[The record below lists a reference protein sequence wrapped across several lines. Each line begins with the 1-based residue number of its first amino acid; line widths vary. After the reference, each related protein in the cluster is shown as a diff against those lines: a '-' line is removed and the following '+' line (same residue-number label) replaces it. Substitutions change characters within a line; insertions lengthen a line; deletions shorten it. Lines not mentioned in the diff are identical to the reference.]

1 MTTAFVSLDGK
12 IIGCILLEDKLRK
25 EAKQALSKIKSMGI
39 NLVMLTGDNENV
51 TKRIAEDAGID
62 KFYANLLPQ
71 EKVSKIEE
79 IVDRQKRERKGK
91 TVIMIGDGINDAPAL
106 AKADVGIAMG
116 KTGTDIAVE
125 IADVVLMTED
135 LDKIPYILRA
145 SKQSLSVIQQNF
157 FGTLFVDGLGFIL
170 AFMGIINPLLAAM
183 IHIGSEL
190 IFIANAARLIVDN

>member
-1 MTTAFVSLDGK
+1 MD
-12 IIGCILLEDKLRK
+12 
-25 EAKQALSKIKSMGI
+25 I

-51 TKRIAEDAGID
+51 TKRIAEYAGID

-71 EKVSKIEE
+71 DKVAKIEE
-79 IVDRQKRERKGK
+79 IVDRQKKERKGK
-91 TVIMIGDGINDAPAL
+91 IVIMVGDGINDAPAL

-116 KTGTDIAVE
+116 KTGTDVAIE
-125 IADVVLMTED
+125 IADIVLMAED
-135 LDKIPYILRA
+135 LTKIPYLLRA
-145 SKQSLSVIQQNF
+145 SRQSLSAIQQNF